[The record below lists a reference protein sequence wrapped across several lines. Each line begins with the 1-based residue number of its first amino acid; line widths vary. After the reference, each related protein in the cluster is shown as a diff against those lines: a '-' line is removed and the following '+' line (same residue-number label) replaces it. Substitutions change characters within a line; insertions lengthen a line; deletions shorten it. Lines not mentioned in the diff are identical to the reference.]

1 MARLNVDDELRNDL
15 LVEIPKHLGTRFGGA
30 GKMLKPS
37 RTSIEALVKEV
48 PRGRVLTTSLLR
60 EALAKSRNAQI
71 TCPFLTKR
79 ALMAIAEDPKA
90 GAPFWRIVMGNGEM
104 IAAYPGGQ
112 EAQAKRLRSEGLTI
126 ISKAGKSRIANL
138 RQSLAA
144 L

>member
-1 MARLNVDDELRNDL
+1 MTRRNVDEDLRSDV
-15 LVEIPKHLGTRFGGA
+15 LVDIPKHLATRFGES

-37 RTSIEALVKEV
+37 RASIEALVEKV
-48 PRGRVLTTSLLR
+48 PRGRVLTVSLLR
-60 EALAKSRNAQI
+60 KVLAESHNAQV

-79 ALMAIAEDPKA
+79 ALMAIAEDAEAK
-90 GAPFWRIVMGNGEM
+90 APFWRVVMASGEM

-112 EAQAKRLRSEGLTI
+112 KAQAKRLRSDGLTI

-138 RQSLAA
+138 GQSLAT

>member
-1 MARLNVDDELRNDL
+1 MARRNVDEDLRNDV
-15 LVEIPKHLGTRFGGA
+15 LVDIPKHLVKRLGGS

-37 RTSIEALVKEV
+37 RTSVEALVKKI

-60 EALAKSRNAQI
+60 KVLAESHNAQE

-79 ALMAIAEDPKA
+79 ALMAIAEDAKA
-90 GAPFWRIVMGNGEM
+90 KAPFWRVVMGSGEM

-112 EAQAKRLRSEGLTI
+112 KAQAKRLQSDGLTI
-126 ISKAGKSRIANL
+126 VSNAGKSIVANL
-138 RQSLAA
+138 RQSLAT